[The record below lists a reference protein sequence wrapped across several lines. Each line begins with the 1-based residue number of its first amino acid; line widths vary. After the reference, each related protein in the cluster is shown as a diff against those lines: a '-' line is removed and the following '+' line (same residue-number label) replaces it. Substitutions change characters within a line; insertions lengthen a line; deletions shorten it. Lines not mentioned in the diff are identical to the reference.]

1 MNYTDNSV
9 YISFDNIGGRFGNQL
24 FRYLTCKM
32 FTVKSGHKYIV
43 REDFPMENYIIV
55 NDTNIVD
62 ILKNLTIYATKH
74 ILCQGYFQKSELF
87 VDCRAQILNLI
98 YSEDNNDY
106 WLYKD
111 EYKSSND
118 KMYVKDYIINNI
130 HGVDLKSN
138 DIVISLRLDDFIQH
152 PCKTSD
158 IIPPRHYMDILTNMK
173 ITNEKV
179 YIVCD
184 AIKYDWEHKYVEHF
198 KHWNPILVQGTLKH
212 DIALMRDSNTLIH
225 SNSSLCWVVSFLSNK
240 NSRFIPNT
248 HFYGNQSL
256 LKISETDNL
265 IDVTPLTH
273 MEVNTLNINNTRVLP
288 LSFSVPDEFVV
299 SEIPKK
305 ETLLAHLIP
314 GDNSTYIFNKHQEKE
329 YNEMYQKSRFA
340 ITKMKGGWDCLRHYE
355 ILMNGC
361 IPLFEKLKDCPPFT
375 ITTYPKELNDEA
387 YQLYDSWVENDEC
400 ITKYN
405 ILCAK
410 YLEHTRE
417 YCATSSVSDLFL
429 KNMRGGN
436 KAKNILLI
444 TGHHGINYSRETL
457 WIGLK
462 RYIASIDGVA
472 VEYESLPFLYKDF
485 DDTKNNKYYSH
496 SCFTL
501 VKRLHKDNNYNMS
514 ESEIKEKITNH
525 FWDIIIYGKVG
536 PDELC
541 YFPLY
546 DLVKQKYNPDEI
558 AFIFGGDEITDLTV
572 TDRGKYHVNMFNRNI
587 YYYPY
592 SDYLNKYK
600 HMGTCFVREL
610 NK

>member
-1 MNYTDNSV
+1 MNCAGNSI
-9 YISFDNIGGRFGNQL
+9 YISFDNVGGGFGDQ
-24 FRYLTCKM
+24 FFQYLICKM
-32 FTVKSGHKYIV
+32 FTVKSGHQYIV

-55 NDTNIVD
+55 NETNIVD
-62 ILKNLTIYATKH
+62 ILNNPTIYATKH
-74 ILCQGYFQKSELF
+74 ILCQGCFQKSELF
-87 VDCRAQILNLI
+87 VDCRTQILNLI

-106 WLYKD
+106 WLYK
-111 EYKSSND
+111 STND
-118 KMYVKDYIINNI
+118 KMYVKDYIINNT

-138 DIVISLRLDDFIQH
+138 DIVISLRLDDFH
-152 PCKTSD
+152 CKTSD
-158 IIPPRHYMDILTNMK
+158 IIPPQHYMDILSNMK

-184 AIKYDWEHKYVEHF
+184 AIKYDWQHKYLEYF
-198 KHWNPILVQGTLKH
+198 KHWNPILIQGTLKH
-212 DIALMRDSNTLIH
+212 DIALMRDANILIH
-225 SNSSLCWVVSFLSNK
+225 SNSSLCWVVSYLSNK
-240 NSRFIPNT
+240 NSRFIPT
-248 HFYGNQSL
+248 TYFYANQSL
-256 LKISETDNL
+256 LKISEIDNL
-265 IDVTPLTH
+265 IDVTLLTH
-273 MEVNTLNINNTRVLP
+273 EEVNKLSINNTRILP

-361 IPLFEKLKDCPPFT
+361 IPLFEKLKDCPPST
-375 ITTYPKELNDEA
+375 MTTYPKELNDEA

-410 YLEHTRE
+410 YLEHTRG
-417 YCATSSVSDLFL
+417 YCTTSSVSDLFL
-429 KNMRGGN
+429 KNMRRGD

-472 VEYESLPFLYKDF
+472 VEYQSLPFLYKDF
-485 DDTKNNKYYSH
+485 DDTKDNKYYSH

-541 YFPLY
+541 DFPLY

-572 TDRGKYHVNMFNRNI
+572 TDRSKYHVNMFNRNI